1 MSDSQPGR
9 GSVPSP
15 TKQLGDAGRSRA
27 PAGAPAT
34 ELRLLLAGVGGQG
47 VVFAAR
53 LLARAAA
60 GMGLPVLAS
69 ETHGMSQRGGS
80 VLAHLKIGGT
90 AAPLIRRGTADVLLA
105 FNRDEALRNLPF
117 LCPGGAAF
125 VNSPDGLPVEVEQA
139 LRDRAIE
146 VYCLPASQLAQEL
159 GSGAVANMVLIG
171 FAAAHPTFSIPLETL
186 QQTLSQR
193 AQELNL
199 RALAA
204 GSRAAAG
211 LGGAPQVGS
220 GT

>member
-1 MSDSQPGR
+1 
-9 GSVPSP
+9 
-15 TKQLGDAGRSRA
+15 
-27 PAGAPAT
+27 
-34 ELRLLLAGVGGQG
+34 
-47 VVFAAR
+47 
-53 LLARAAA
+53 
-60 GMGLPVLAS
+60 
-69 ETHGMSQRGGS
+69 
-80 VLAHLKIGGT
+80 
-90 AAPLIRRGTADVLLA
+90 
-105 FNRDEALRNLPF
+105 
-117 LCPGGAAF
+117 
-125 VNSPDGLPVEVEQA
+125 VEVEQA
-139 LRDRAIE
+139 LRERAIE
-146 VYCLPASQLAQEL
+146 VYCLPASRLAQEL